1 MSLSVLIHVQKTS
14 TRKIKK
20 PASERRVA
28 FSFLSKSI
36 EITQGEFISSNIT
49 TRTDR
54 V

>member
-1 MSLSVLIHVQKTS
+1 MSFSVLIHVQKTS

-36 EITQGEFISSNIT
+36 EIAQDEFISSNIT